1 MCLYPS
7 ISSLISKFSRQEI
20 NELFKVAKKYL
31 KHPALDILLS
41 PATHGEFGRILVI
54 TPKKIGNA
62 PERNKIRRRLKAI
75 FYESRLYELDY
86 DCVVLVK
93 KEGSSLSFD
102 ELKMLLTDTLMKAP
116 KL

>member
-1 MCLYPS
+1 VCLHPS
-7 ISSLISKFSRQEI
+7 LSSLISKFTRQEI
-20 NELFKVAKKYL
+20 NDLFRNSKKYL

-41 PATHGEFGRILVI
+41 PATHEEFGRILVV
-54 TPKKIGNA
+54 TPRKVGTA

-75 FYESRLYELDY
+75 FYESRLFELDY

-93 KEGSSLSFD
+93 KEAISLSFN
-102 ELKMLLTDTLMKAP
+102 ELKALLIETMVKAP